1 MGELPEKYPE
11 YSIMYKTLSNQIKVL
26 NKRKE
31 SSSPDEVEEIEQKIQ
46 NYKLEISRI
55 KKMFPEDFFE
65 EN

>member
-31 SSSPDEVEEIEQKIQ
+31 NATPNEVNEIEIKIK
-46 NYKLEISRI
+46 NYHSELLRI
-55 KKMFPEDFFE
+55 KKMFPENFFGDI
-65 EN
+65 

>member
-1 MGELPEKYPE
+1 
-11 YSIMYKTLSNQIKVL
+11 MYKTLSNQIKVL

>member
-11 YSIMYKTLSNQIKVL
+11 YSIMYKTLTNQIKVL
-26 NKRKE
+26 DKRKE
-31 SSSPDEVEEIEQKIQ
+31 NSSPDEVEEIEQKIQ